1 MDPTPGRL
9 HRVDTARDDAP
20 VSISDKKAAD
30 LNARAD
36 DGEQNVESA
45 SRPIPY
51 VPKHFRT
58 SIFAMCDHR

>member
-30 LNARAD
+30 LNALAD

-51 VPKHFRT
+51 VPKSLSDIDLRHV
-58 SIFAMCDHR
+58 